1 VKKLLITRRDRGHDD
16 NDVNISSSEKSR
28 NFEKNF
34 LQVAF
39 FLLFL
44 LLVSF
49 IFEFG
54 CGSTGGFYGGW
65 RKAAGRKAGGIRCAA
80 H

>member
-1 VKKLLITRRDRGHDD
+1 MKKLLITRRHRGHDD
-16 NDVNISSSEKSR
+16 NNVNISSSEKSR
-28 NFEKNF
+28 NFEKSF
-34 LQVAF
+34 LKVAF

-44 LLVSF
+44 LLVGF

-54 CGSTGGFYGGW
+54 GGSTGGFGGGW
-65 RKAAGRKAGGIRCAA
+65 RKGGGRKAGGIRYAA

>member
-1 VKKLLITRRDRGHDD
+1 LK
-16 NDVNISSSEKSR
+16 
-28 NFEKNF
+28 KNF
-34 LQVAF
+34 LKVAL

-44 LLVSF
+44 LLVGF

-54 CGSTGGFYGGW
+54 GGSTGGFRGGW
-65 RKAAGRKAGGIRCAA
+65 RKAAGRKAGGIRYAA

>member
-1 VKKLLITRRDRGHDD
+1 VKKLLITRRDRRHDD
-16 NDVNISSSEKSR
+16 NDVKISSSEKV
-28 NFEKNF
+28 EILKKNF
-34 LQVAF
+34 LKVAF

-44 LLVSF
+44 LLVGF

-54 CGSTGGFYGGW
+54 SGSTGGFCDGR
-65 RKAAGRKAGGIRCAA
+65 RKTAGRKAGGIRYAA